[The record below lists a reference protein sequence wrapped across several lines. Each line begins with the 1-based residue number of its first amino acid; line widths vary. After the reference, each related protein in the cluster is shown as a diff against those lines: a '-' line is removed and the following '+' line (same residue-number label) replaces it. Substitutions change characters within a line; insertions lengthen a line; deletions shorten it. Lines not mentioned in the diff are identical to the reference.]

1 MKFKPTV
8 ILAIFVFAIGLLL
21 GTSAVQAANVIFD
34 SSDSTKAIG
43 IENLEIIGK
52 LYNVTFTPPSTA
64 AVQVYGSFPG
74 TYDFDTSS
82 EALEAVQTV
91 NDALNI
97 NGAQTVGVAGQQG
110 VRFYRVGFA
119 SDSSTELKA
128 VIFWEALKG
137 DGELDPWQIP
147 MNPDADSYSLG
158 VRIWAQFTPTT
169 ENPPSTADATWI
181 YKYSVP
187 DDNVRFHDVISVSSG
202 GYLGVGA
209 VTDSEAG
216 YSARNAFISRLDQNG
231 QVLWSKNF
239 TFTGPLDD
247 HLRSVV
253 ESNDGGFI
261 ATGRALLAGTDVSG
275 PSIVSAVLI
284 LKVDAGGNLLWHKV
298 LKSFDKSSTYGDRI
312 KATVDG
318 NYVIVGEAIA
328 YNFDE
333 IAEAWVY
340 VSSGALITKID
351 NNGQVIFSRVYYGDG
366 THSLDWLF
374 HDVVQDSEGSYYAVG
389 SAAATV
395 YTEDLG
401 WEGMLLAKIDST
413 GGLVWAKKLDRVI
426 AGSGDKLYDEGWN
439 ILLSGNALYVSG
451 VSGYVSTFSSFT
463 LSGTRNWTKQYSR
476 ENDYPAFM
484 DLIPSGDGNFFM
496 LRGQSLIKVDPQG
509 DFLWGKGMVETGV
522 YSYMHSLFLEADNGV
537 VAGGRGSSD
546 GYDFA
551 IMAKYD
557 SNGNTC
563 SDNDDV
569 TYTVTEIDMVNTD
582 IPYYNV
588 ASRPYTSDG
597 ISDFSGPILSVETYC
612 RMPVPLTVVP
622 GIKANGQ
629 EGFVYVAQGSPVSIT
644 IALDPGD
651 EAGQNAD
658 WWVAENGPGGWFYYD
673 VIGGSWSFL
682 PGLSVTYQGPLFNLS
697 SLEVLNTSGLP
708 VGTYIFYFGV
718 DMNMNASLDSDQL
731 YYDSVVVNITQ

>member
-8 ILAIFVFAIGLLL
+8 LLATFVVTMGLLL
-21 GTSAVQAANVIFD
+21 GTSTAQAATVIFD
-34 SSDSTKAIG
+34 PGDSTKATG

-64 AVQVYGSFPG
+64 AVQVYGFFPG

-97 NGAQTVGVAGQQG
+97 NGAQTVGVAGLKG
-110 VRFYRVGFA
+110 VPFYRVGFA
-119 SDSSTELKA
+119 PDSLGEIEA
-128 VIFWEALKG
+128 VIFWEAVKG
-137 DGELDPWQIP
+137 KGELDPWRKTV
-147 MNPDADSYSLG
+147 NPDADSYSLG
-158 VRIWAQFTPTT
+158 VRVWAQFTPTT

-209 VTDSEAG
+209 VMDSEAG

-261 ATGRALLAGTDVSG
+261 ATGKALLAGTDVSG
-275 PSIVSAVLI
+275 NPSIVSAVLI
-284 LKVDAGGNLLWHKV
+284 LKVDNGGNLLWHKV

-328 YNFDE
+328 YN
-333 IAEAWVY
+333 VTG
-340 VSSGALITKID
+340 GAFLTKID
-351 NNGQVIFSRVYYGDG
+351 NNGQVIFSRVHYGDS
-366 THSLDWLF
+366 THSWNWRF

-389 SAAATV
+389 SASATV

-413 GGLVWAKKLDRVI
+413 GGLVWAKKLDHVQG
-426 AGSGDKLYDEGWN
+426 GSGDKLYDEGWN
-439 ILLSGNALYVSG
+439 ILLSGNTLYVSG
-451 VSGYVSTFSSFT
+451 VSGSVSTFSSFT
-463 LSGTRNWTKQYSR
+463 LSGTRNWTKQYFR

-582 IPYYNV
+582 IPSINL
-588 ASRPYTSDG
+588 ASPDISDG

-658 WWVAENGPGGWFYYD
+658 WWVAENGPGGWSYYD

-697 SLEVLNTSGLP
+697 SFEVLNTSGLP
-708 VGTYIFYFGV
+708 VGAYIFYFGV